1 MTATPAERKALAK
14 GLMKLN
20 EHMLT
25 LAELSELAIRK
36 AADGLARL
44 DPAIAD
50 EVFTLDQE
58 IYALQIET
66 EKTCGDLIALHAPVA
81 SDLRTITTSLKITT
95 DLDRIGR
102 YAKDIAEITL
112 QFPPGSENWFGRLPG
127 LPKMVDRTIE
137 MVDVVTEAFV
147 RRNAETVRDIA
158 EADDLV
164 DLQYDE
170 TFQAVVGYMED
181 RSLSVQL
188 GARYILVARY
198 LERIA
203 DHAVNI
209 GERVVYMVTG
219 ERIPRVRAADRAR
232 GPADGPAGK
241 RP

>member
-36 AADGLARL
+36 AVDGLARL

-58 IYALQIET
+58 IYALQMET

-81 SDLRTITTSLKITT
+81 SDLRTVTTSLKITT

-102 YAKDIAEITL
+102 YAKDIVDITV
-112 QFPPGSENWFGRLPG
+112 QFPPGSENWFDRLPG

-137 MVDVVTEAFV
+137 MVDVVTDAFV
-147 RRNAETVRDIA
+147 RRNAESVRDIA
-158 EADDLV
+158 EVDDAV
-164 DLQYDE
+164 DALYDE
-170 TFQAVVGYMED
+170 TFRAVVGYMED
-181 RSLSVQL
+181 RSLAVTA

-219 ERIPRVRAADRAR
+219 ERVPRVRAADRAR
-232 GPADGPAGK
+232 VPADGRAGK